1 VIAAA
6 PTGNARL
13 ERRMR
18 QRRAAKIVLAVA
30 FAVIWVPIAIV
41 MLVAGML
48 DRHA

>member
-1 VIAAA
+1 MTAAA

-41 MLVAGML
+41 MLVAGMS
-48 DRHA
+48 DRRA

>member
-6 PTGNARL
+6 PMGNARL

-41 MLVAGML
+41 MLLAGMS
-48 DRHA
+48 DRRA